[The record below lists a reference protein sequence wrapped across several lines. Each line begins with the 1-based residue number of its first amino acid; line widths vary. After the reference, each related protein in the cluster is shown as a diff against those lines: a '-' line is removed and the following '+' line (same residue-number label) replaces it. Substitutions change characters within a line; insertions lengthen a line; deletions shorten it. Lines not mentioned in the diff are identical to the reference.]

1 MSVNDENQEIKEK
14 IKELQEF
21 VDNSRD
27 VREWKRGEAVR
38 LRVLGVSYQEIQKR
52 LGVSISFIA
61 KNQKKYIERGIAGL
75 KLGYQGSKSYLK
87 SEEKL
92 QIIEWLRPRER
103 RNISELERHL
113 IETYDVVF
121 KSR

>member
-1 MSVNDENQEIKEK
+1 MSVHDENQEIKEK

-38 LRVLGVSYQEIQKR
+38 LKVLGVSYQEIQKR

-61 KNQKKYIERGIAGL
+61 KNKKKYIDRGGKA
-75 KLGYQGSKSYLK
+75 SCVCV
-87 SEEKL
+87 
-92 QIIEWLRPRER
+92 R
-103 RNISELERHL
+103 
-113 IETYDVVF
+113 
-121 KSR
+121 